1 MKKDARSGT
10 WDKYNLR
17 QGVTQESLFILIIFC
32 NPTDNFDVGV
42 GRWVFMLADFSEA
55 LCSLLLAILATFSGN
70 AVWWKKADLHHDGDD
85 T

>member
-1 MKKDARSGT
+1 
-10 WDKYNLR
+10 LR
-17 QGVTQESLFILIIFC
+17 QDITMKSLFVLFIFC

-55 LCSLLLAILATFSGN
+55 SCSLLLAILATYSGN
-70 AVWWKKADLHHDGDD
+70 AFWWKKADLRHDGGN